1 MNSGRAIRATIEGAT
16 GPLIGA
22 IVRTLR
28 EWDLGEFSWRRQ
40 VQSFEPCPGCSRGS
54 AAT

>member
-1 MNSGRAIRATIEGAT
+1 MECTAFEGAT

-28 EWDLGEFSWRRQ
+28 EWDLGEFSCRRQ
-40 VQSFEPCPGCSRGS
+40 VRGMVRAP
-54 AAT
+54 AAHAAARRH